1 MFSMDTC
8 YVFLKSVLSFHNS
21 GCNWFCGGQSLCWTL
36 RVLLFA
42 LWLSH
47 CCWGQGL
54 LPRFGVDTLRSVSK
68 LQCEMGGA
76 QVLPLGEEPLSTP
89 QELSIRNC
97 TLVSPVTCC
106 VGSQSTMLLTLPST
120 PPQLWEFRQL
130 AQVSLG
136 HCAYK
141 ISSANLVAQNG

>member
-1 MFSMDTC
+1 MS
-8 YVFLKSVLSFHNS
+8 FLKVCFPVHNS
-21 GCNWFCGGQSLCWTL
+21 GCNGFCGGQSLCWTL

-76 QVLPLGEEPLSTP
+76 SAGRGATEYSFTGAVH
-89 QELSIRNC
+89 QEVHSGI
-97 TLVSPVTCC
+97 TCH
-106 VGSQSTMLLTLPST
+106 LLCGLTKYNAFDTALDS
-120 PPQLWEFRQL
+120 
-130 AQVSLG
+130 
-136 HCAYK
+136 
-141 ISSANLVAQNG
+141 SSAVGIQTIGPGIPWALCLQNL